1 MHCDSVRK
9 KLDRF
14 VRQEVAPR
22 LRASIEG
29 HLSECP
35 DCRAYLARQERL
47 AALLEDTPKPPILPE
62 GFGNR
67 LMAAAR
73 QRQASRPLPG
83 LWRRISR
90 QWASVPFSEHAAR
103 AAVLAA
109 GLLVGVL
116 MGQQTWQSVHAAG
129 GRQTSQADLLAVY
142 AVDSLSDAPGGSLA
156 ESYLVLTTT
165 SNHNG
170 D

>member
-1 MHCDSVRK
+1 MRCNTVRRR
-9 KLDRF
+9 LDRF
-14 VRQEVAPR
+14 ARQEVTPR

-35 DCRAYLARQERL
+35 DCRAYRAQQERL
-47 AALLEDTPKPPILPE
+47 AALLEDAPEPLSVPE
-62 GFGNR
+62 GFANQ

-73 QRQASRPLPG
+73 QRLAGRPVPSSR
-83 LWRRISR
+83 RRVGRRWI
-90 QWASVPFSEHAAR
+90 SVPLDEYAAR

-116 MGQQTWQSVHAAG
+116 IGQQTWQSVHAPG
-129 GRQTSQADLLAVY
+129 VRQTSRADPLAAY
-142 AVDSLSDAPGGSLA
+142 ALDSLSDAPGGSLA
-156 ESYLVLTTT
+156 EGYLTLTTA

-170 D
+170 N